1 MRTPK
6 RSRGQESSQDQKDAK
21 ECVKSCAAYN
31 ENVGVVNQKRGIDVL
46 RRIHAT
52 TAERWAPIGEFSK
65 YRGEEVGEEVGNFPT
80 ATAAAAAAAVTATTA
95 AAAAVTATT
104 AAAVAATTAT
114 APKEPSTRGGGAA
127 PRREDEGG
135 RGGQVPGRVG
145 GRRAR
150 SAGDQRP
157 APPPSGGEHPP
168 IREVIRR

>member
-95 AAAAVTATT
+95 AA
-104 AAAVAATTAT
+104 VAATTAT